1 MQSDGIY
8 MTKYMQCT
16 PEVFFFVILAS
27 LTHKELAREKKLEQ
41 EKKSHPWLFSV
52 NQNHQQSVNGHNGSH
67 NTRRCIA
74 PVP

>member
-1 MQSDGIY
+1 

-41 EKKSHPWLFSV
+41 EKKKSSLIVFS
-52 NQNHQQSVNGHNGSH
+52 
-67 NTRRCIA
+67 
-74 PVP
+74 